1 MQAGALLAL
10 KRYEEA
16 EAAYRA
22 ELDASPRDPA
32 LYYGLGIALWELGH
46 YEDAERAQRNALALQ
61 PDSAEA
67 HYELGNALNLQQRY
81 EEAEASFERAI
92 ALRPKFAEAHTNL
105 ARVLLDLRRPEEA
118 MARSR
123 RALALTP
130 AHWPSHAMLGNALRE
145 LGRERE
151 AETAFR
157 RAIALAPKA
166 DVDMPRYNL
175 GTLLL
180 ARGDFANGWPL
191 YESRLEVKH
200 GEWLRGMD
208 PVPSFPFPRWE
219 GDYASGKRLLVW
231 PEQGFGDAITFA
243 RYVPLLAD
251 RGLRVTLAC
260 RAPLKELMRSLR
272 GAEIADVGEAAARP
286 FDFWTLICSL
296 PSHVGGE
303 GIPAAIPYLA
313 ADPQRVATW
322 REHLPRGRF
331 KVGLVWKGRADFRRD
346 RYRSL
351 PSFEV
356 LRPLWEVPGVA
367 FVSLQKGVDEDL
379 QPPADQPL
387 SRLGPAIAD
396 FADSAA
402 IIAGLDLVI
411 TSDTAMAHLAGALG
425 KKVWVLV
432 PGYSRDWRWPATGET
447 CRWYPGPMRLFHQGP
462 DWAWEKTVA
471 AVRDALQVLTR

>member
-1 MQAGALLAL
+1 MEAGALLAQ

-16 EAAYRA
+16 AAAYRA
-22 ELDASPRDPA
+22 ELEASPRDPA
-32 LYYGLGIALWELGH
+32 LYYGLGVALWELGR
-46 YEDAERAQRNALALQ
+46 YEEAELAQRSALALQ

-67 HYELGNALNLQQRY
+67 HYELGNALNLMQRY
-81 EEAEASFERAI
+81 EEAEAAFERATT
-92 ALRPKFAEAHTNL
+92 LRPKFAEAHTNL
-105 ARVLLDLRRPEEA
+105 ARVLLDLCRPEEA
-118 MARSR
+118 LARCR

-157 RAIALAPKA
+157 RAIALAPDSEVA
-166 DVDMPRYNL
+166 MPKYNL

-180 ARGDFANGWPL
+180 ARGDFASGWPL

-208 PVPSFPFPRWE
+208 PPPSFAFPRWG
-219 GDYASGKRLLVW
+219 GDDASGKRLLVW

-243 RYVPLLAD
+243 RYVPLLAN
-251 RGLRVTLAC
+251 RGIRVTLAC
-260 RAPLKELMRSLR
+260 RAPLKELMRSLQ
-272 GAEIADVGEAAARP
+272 GAEIVDVGEAAAQR
-286 FDFWTLICSL
+286 FDLWTLICSL
-296 PSHVGGE
+296 PSHLGGE
-303 GIPAAIPYLA
+303 SIPGAIPYLA
-313 ADPQRVATW
+313 AEPRRIAAW
-322 REHLPRGRF
+322 RERLPQGRF

-351 PSFEV
+351 PSFQV
-356 LRPLWEVPGVA
+356 LRPLWDVPGIA

-379 QPPADQPL
+379 QPPVDQPL
-387 SRLGPAIAD
+387 SHLGPAISD

-411 TSDTAMAHLAGALG
+411 TSDTALAHLAGALG

-432 PGYSRDWRWPATGET
+432 PGYSRDWRWPAAGET
-447 CRWYPGPMRLFHQGP
+447 CRWYPGVMRLFHQG
-462 DWAWEKTVA
+462 AGGNWEKTVA

>member
-16 EAAYRA
+16 AAAYRT
-22 ELDASPRDPA
+22 EMEASPRDPA
-32 LYYGLGIALWELGH
+32 LYYGLGIALWELGR
-46 YEDAERAQRNALALQ
+46 YEEAERAQRGALALQ

-67 HYELGNALNLQQRY
+67 HYELGNALNLMQRY
-81 EEAEASFERAI
+81 EEAEAAFERATV
-92 ALRPKFAEAHTNL
+92 LRPKFAEAHTNL

-118 MARSR
+118 MTRSR

-145 LGRERE
+145 LGRERD

-166 DVDMPRYNL
+166 DVAMPKYNL

-191 YESRLEVKH
+191 YESRLDVKH
-200 GEWLRGMD
+200 GEWLRGTD
-208 PVPSFPFPRWE
+208 PAPSFTFPRWR
-219 GDYASGKRLLVW
+219 GDYAPGKRLLVW

-272 GAEIADVGEAAARP
+272 GAEVVDVKEAAAGT
-286 FDFWTLICSL
+286 FDFWTLIGSL
-296 PSHVGGE
+296 PSHLGGE
-303 GIPAAIPYLA
+303 SIPAEIPYLSAEAQRIA
-313 ADPQRVATW
+313 AW
-322 REHLPRGRF
+322 RERLPQGRF
-331 KVGLVWKGRADFRRD
+331 KVGLVWKGRPDFRRD
-346 RYRSL
+346 GYRSL
-351 PSFEV
+351 PSLRV
-356 LRPLWEVPGVA
+356 LRPLWDVPGVA

-387 SRLGPAIAD
+387 LRLGPAISD

-432 PGYSRDWRWPATGET
+432 PGYSRDWRWPAAGET
-447 CRWYPGPMRLFHQGP
+447 CRWYPGVMRLFHQSA
-462 DWAWEKTVA
+462 DWSWEKAVA
-471 AVRDALQVLTR
+471 AVRDALQVLIR